1 MRGQRRKQPRFSVD
15 LSITLRSDSK
25 LWAASAHNVSEGG
38 VFVATRELKPIGA
51 ELDLTLRL
59 PPPQGAVAIRGV
71 VRWIGENASDH
82 EVPLGMG
89 IEFEELT
96 PDSRRALRSFLAM
109 NHRPYDSVRCGRS
122 KDVKTWPRS

>member
-1 MRGQRRKQPRFSVD
+1 
-15 LSITLRSDSK
+15 
-25 LWAASAHNVSEGG
+25 

-71 VRWIGENASDH
+71 VRWIGENASDQ

-89 IEFEELT
+89 IAFEQLN
-96 PDSRRALRSFLAM
+96 PNSRRALRSFLAM
-109 NHRPYDSVRCGRS
+109 RPSPSSRWAPVKNVR
-122 KDVKTWPRS
+122 